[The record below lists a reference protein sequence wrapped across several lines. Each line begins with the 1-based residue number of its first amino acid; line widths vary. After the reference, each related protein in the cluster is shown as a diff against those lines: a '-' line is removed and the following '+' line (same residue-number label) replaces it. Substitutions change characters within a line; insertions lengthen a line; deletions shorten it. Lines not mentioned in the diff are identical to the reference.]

1 MKFSLLIPVYKGD
14 RADWLEKALQSIASQ
29 SLLPD
34 EVVLV
39 EDGKIPQD
47 LKTTILAFQ
56 KKLPLKIIPPKNKE
70 TQNQGLANAL
80 NKGVAACKYE
90 WIARFDAD
98 DINFTDRFQKQI
110 AFLKKNPSVDLVGG
124 HSLEFFKSS
133 QTSFRVKKIPY
144 NSLDV
149 RAFAKKRNP
158 FNHMTVFYKKS
169 AILKAGGYEN
179 FPAMEDYHLWVKML
193 LLDFRLVNL
202 PENFVLQR
210 ANQKMFAR
218 RRGLKYL
225 KTEWR
230 LHSFFLKS
238 NFINLL
244 EFIRNIILRSAVR
257 FIPAF
262 LLRWAYGFV
271 RKEIAQKN
279 SKKQI
284 I

>member
-1 MKFSLLIPVYKGD
+1 MKFSLLLSVYQGD
-14 RADWLEKALQSIASQ
+14 EKDWLKLAFQSIINQ
-29 SLLPD
+29 THLPD
-34 EVVLV
+34 EIILV
-39 EDGKIPQD
+39 EDGKIPRD
-47 LKTTILAFQ
+47 LKEVIRTFEKN
-56 KKLPLKIIPPKNKE
+56 KKKIPLKVISLK
-70 TQNQGLANAL
+70 QNQGLATAL
-80 NKGVAACKYE
+80 NKGIAACKYE

-98 DINFTDRFQKQI
+98 DINLPDRFQKQVD
-110 AFLKKNPSVDLVGG
+110 FLRKNPNLDLLGG
-124 HSLEFFKSS
+124 HSLEFFKIS

-169 AILKAGGYEN
+169 AVLKAGGYED

-193 LLDFRLVNL
+193 LLNFRLVNL

-257 FIPAF
+257 LIPAF

-271 RKEIAQKN
+271 RKEITLKN

>member
-1 MKFSLLIPVYKGD
+1 MKFSLLLSVYQGD
-14 RADWLEKALQSIASQ
+14 EKDWLKLAFQSITNQ
-29 SLLPD
+29 THLPD
-34 EVVLV
+34 EIILV
-39 EDGKIPQD
+39 EDGKISRD
-47 LKTTILAFQ
+47 LKEIIRTFEKN
-56 KKLPLKIIPPKNKE
+56 KKKIPLKVISLK
-70 TQNQGLANAL
+70 QNQGLATAL
-80 NKGVAACKYE
+80 NKGIAACKYE

-98 DINFTDRFQKQI
+98 DINLPDRFQKQVD
-110 AFLKKNPSVDLVGG
+110 FLRKNPNLDLLGG
-124 HSLEFFKSS
+124 HSLEFFKIS

-169 AILKAGGYEN
+169 AVLKAGGYED

-193 LLDFRLVNL
+193 LLNFRLVNL

-257 FIPAF
+257 LIPAF
-262 LLRWAYGFV
+262 LLQWAYGFV
-271 RKEIAQKN
+271 RKEITLKN

>member
-1 MKFSLLIPVYKGD
+1 MKFSLLLSVYQGD
-14 RADWLEKALQSIASQ
+14 EKDWLKLAFQSITNQ
-29 SLLPD
+29 THLPD
-34 EVVLV
+34 EIILV
-39 EDGKIPQD
+39 EDGKIPRD
-47 LKTTILAFQ
+47 LKEIIRTFEKN
-56 KKLPLKIIPPKNKE
+56 KKKIPLKVISLK
-70 TQNQGLANAL
+70 QNQGLATAL
-80 NKGVAACKYE
+80 NKGMAACKYE

-98 DINFTDRFQKQI
+98 DINFADRFQKQI

-169 AILKAGGYEN
+169 AVLKAGGYED

-193 LLDFRLVNL
+193 RLNFRLVNL

-257 FIPAF
+257 LIPAF
-262 LLRWAYGFV
+262 LLQWAYGFV
-271 RKEIAQKN
+271 RKEITLKN

>member
-1 MKFSLLIPVYKGD
+1 M
-14 RADWLEKALQSIASQ
+14 
-29 SLLPD
+29 
-34 EVVLV
+34 
-39 EDGKIPQD
+39 
-47 LKTTILAFQ
+47 
-56 KKLPLKIIPPKNKE
+56 
-70 TQNQGLANAL
+70 
-80 NKGVAACKYE
+80 AACKYE

-98 DINFTDRFQKQI
+98 DINFADRFQKQI

-169 AILKAGGYEN
+169 AVLKAGGYED

-193 LLDFRLVNL
+193 RLNFRLVNL

-257 FIPAF
+257 LIPAF
-262 LLRWAYGFV
+262 ILRWAYGFV
-271 RKEIAQKN
+271 RKEITLKN

>member
-1 MKFSLLIPVYKGD
+1 M
-14 RADWLEKALQSIASQ
+14 
-29 SLLPD
+29 
-34 EVVLV
+34 
-39 EDGKIPQD
+39 
-47 LKTTILAFQ
+47 
-56 KKLPLKIIPPKNKE
+56 
-70 TQNQGLANAL
+70 
-80 NKGVAACKYE
+80 
-90 WIARFDAD
+90 
-98 DINFTDRFQKQI
+98 
-110 AFLKKNPSVDLVGG
+110 
-124 HSLEFFKSS
+124 
-133 QTSFRVKKIPY
+133 
-144 NSLDV
+144 DV

-169 AILKAGGYEN
+169 AVLKAGGYED

-193 LLDFRLVNL
+193 LLNFRLVNL

-257 FIPAF
+257 LIPAF
-262 LLRWAYGFV
+262 LLQWAYGFV
-271 RKEIAQKN
+271 RKSIVQIAKECSKN
-279 SKKQI
+279 KNLKALGVVKSANLTNRKYLAQF
-284 I
+284 

>member
-1 MKFSLLIPVYKGD
+1 MKFSLLLSVYQGD
-14 RADWLEKALQSIASQ
+14 EKDWLKLAFQSITNQ
-29 SLLPD
+29 THLPD
-34 EVVLV
+34 EIILV
-39 EDGKIPQD
+39 EDGKIPRD
-47 LKTTILAFQ
+47 LKEIIRTFEKN
-56 KKLPLKIIPPKNKE
+56 KKKIPLKVISLK
-70 TQNQGLANAL
+70 QNQGLATAL
-80 NKGVAACKYE
+80 NKGIAACKYE

-98 DINFTDRFQKQI
+98 DINLPDRFQKQVD
-110 AFLKKNPSVDLVGG
+110 FLRKNPNLDLLGG
-124 HSLEFFKSS
+124 HSLEFFKIS

-169 AILKAGGYEN
+169 AVLKAGGYEDY
-179 FPAMEDYHLWVKML
+179 PAMEDYHLWVKML
-193 LLDFRLVNL
+193 LLNFRLVNL

-257 FIPAF
+257 LIPAF
-262 LLRWAYGFV
+262 LLQWAYGFV
-271 RKEIAQKN
+271 RKEITLKN

>member
-1 MKFSLLIPVYKGD
+1 MKFSLLLSVYQGD
-14 RADWLEKALQSIASQ
+14 EKDWLKLAFQSITNQ
-29 SLLPD
+29 THLPD
-34 EVVLV
+34 EIILV
-39 EDGKIPQD
+39 EDGKIPRD
-47 LKTTILAFQ
+47 LKEVIRTFEKN
-56 KKLPLKIIPPKNKE
+56 KKKIPLKVISLK
-70 TQNQGLANAL
+70 QNQGLATAL
-80 NKGVAACKYE
+80 NKGIAACKYE

-98 DINFTDRFQKQI
+98 DINLPDRFQKQVD
-110 AFLKKNPSVDLVGG
+110 FLRKNPNLDLLGG
-124 HSLEFFKSS
+124 HSLEFFKIS

-169 AILKAGGYEN
+169 AVLKAGGYED

-193 LLDFRLVNL
+193 LLNFRLVNL

-244 EFIRNIILRSAVR
+244 EFIRNIILRATVR
-257 FIPAF
+257 LIPAF
-262 LLRWAYGFV
+262 LLQWAYGFV
-271 RKEIAQKN
+271 RKEITLKN

>member
-1 MKFSLLIPVYKGD
+1 MKFSLLLSVYQGD
-14 RADWLEKALQSIASQ
+14 EKDWLKLAFQSITNQ
-29 SLLPD
+29 THLPD
-34 EVVLV
+34 EIILV
-39 EDGKIPQD
+39 EDGKIPRD
-47 LKTTILAFQ
+47 LKEIIRTFE
-56 KKLPLKIIPPKNKE
+56 KKKKKIPLKVISLK
-70 TQNQGLANAL
+70 QNQGLATAL
-80 NKGVAACKYE
+80 NKGIAACKYE

-98 DINFTDRFQKQI
+98 DINLPDRFQKQVD
-110 AFLKKNPSVDLVGG
+110 FLRKNPNLDLLGG
-124 HSLEFFKSS
+124 HSLEFFKIS

-169 AILKAGGYEN
+169 AVLKAGGYED

-193 LLDFRLVNL
+193 LLNFRLVNL

-257 FIPAF
+257 LIPAF
-262 LLRWAYGFV
+262 LLQWAYGFV
-271 RKEIAQKN
+271 RKEITLKN

>member
-1 MKFSLLIPVYKGD
+1 MKFSLLLSVYQGD
-14 RADWLEKALQSIASQ
+14 EKDWLKLAFQSITNQ
-29 SLLPD
+29 THLPD
-34 EVVLV
+34 EIILV
-39 EDGKIPQD
+39 EDGKISRD
-47 LKTTILAFQ
+47 LKEIIRTFE
-56 KKLPLKIIPPKNKE
+56 KKKKIPLKVISLK
-70 TQNQGLANAL
+70 QNQGLATAL
-80 NKGVAACKYE
+80 NKGIAACKYE

-98 DINFTDRFQKQI
+98 DINLPDRFQKQVD
-110 AFLKKNPSVDLVGG
+110 FLRKNPNLDLLGG
-124 HSLEFFKSS
+124 HSLEFFKIS

-169 AILKAGGYEN
+169 AVLKAGGYED

-193 LLDFRLVNL
+193 LLNFRLVNL

-244 EFIRNIILRSAVR
+244 EFIRNIILRATVR
-257 FIPAF
+257 LIPAF
-262 LLRWAYGFV
+262 LLQWAYGFV
-271 RKEIAQKN
+271 RKEITLKN

>member
-1 MKFSLLIPVYKGD
+1 MKFSLLLSVYQGD
-14 RADWLEKALQSIASQ
+14 EKDWLKLAFQSITNQ
-29 SLLPD
+29 THLPD
-34 EVVLV
+34 EIILV
-39 EDGKIPQD
+39 EDGKIPRD
-47 LKTTILAFQ
+47 LKEIIRTFEKN
-56 KKLPLKIIPPKNKE
+56 KKKIPLKVISLK
-70 TQNQGLANAL
+70 QNQGLATAL
-80 NKGVAACKYE
+80 NKGIAACKYE

-98 DINFTDRFQKQI
+98 DINLPDRFQKQVD
-110 AFLKKNPSVDLVGG
+110 FLRKNPNLDLLGG
-124 HSLEFFKSS
+124 HSLEFFKIS

-169 AILKAGGYEN
+169 AVLKAGGYED

-193 LLDFRLVNL
+193 LLNFRLVNL

-244 EFIRNIILRSAVR
+244 EFIRNIILFFSKVRMISFRSR
-257 FIPAF
+257 GILP
-262 LLRWAYGFV
+262 
-271 RKEIAQKN
+271 
-279 SKKQI
+279 SSTSI
-284 I
+284 ISSGR

>member
-1 MKFSLLIPVYKGD
+1 MKFSLLLSVYQGD
-14 RADWLEKALQSIASQ
+14 EKDWLKLAFQSIINQ
-29 SLLPD
+29 THLPD
-34 EVVLV
+34 EIILV
-39 EDGKIPQD
+39 EDGKIPRD
-47 LKTTILAFQ
+47 LKEVIRTFEKN
-56 KKLPLKIIPPKNKE
+56 KKKIPLKVISLK
-70 TQNQGLANAL
+70 QNQGLATAL
-80 NKGVAACKYE
+80 NKGIAACKYE

-98 DINFTDRFQKQI
+98 DINLPDRFQKQVD
-110 AFLKKNPSVDLVGG
+110 FLRKNPNLDLLGG
-124 HSLEFFKSS
+124 HSLEFFKIS

-169 AILKAGGYEN
+169 AVLKAGGYED

-193 LLDFRLVNL
+193 LLNFRLVNL

-257 FIPAF
+257 LIPAF
-262 LLRWAYGFV
+262 LLQWAYGFV
-271 RKEIAQKN
+271 RKEITLKN

>member
-1 MKFSLLIPVYKGD
+1 MKFSLLLSVYQGD
-14 RADWLEKALQSIASQ
+14 EKDWLKLAFQSITNQ
-29 SLLPD
+29 THLPD
-34 EVVLV
+34 EIILV
-39 EDGKIPQD
+39 EDGKIPRD
-47 LKTTILAFQ
+47 LKEVIRTFEKN
-56 KKLPLKIIPPKNKE
+56 KKKIPLKVISLK
-70 TQNQGLANAL
+70 QNQGLATAL
-80 NKGVAACKYE
+80 NKGIAACKYE

-98 DINFTDRFQKQI
+98 DINLPDRFQKQVD
-110 AFLKKNPSVDLVGG
+110 FLRKNPNLDLLGG
-124 HSLEFFKSS
+124 HSLEFFKIS

-169 AILKAGGYEN
+169 AVLKAGGYED

-193 LLDFRLVNL
+193 LLNFRLVNL

-257 FIPAF
+257 LIPAF

-271 RKEIAQKN
+271 RKEITLKN

>member
-1 MKFSLLIPVYKGD
+1 MKFSLLLSVYQGD
-14 RADWLEKALQSIASQ
+14 EKDWLKLAFQSITNQ
-29 SLLPD
+29 THLPD
-34 EVVLV
+34 EIILV
-39 EDGKIPQD
+39 EDGKIPRD
-47 LKTTILAFQ
+47 LKEIIRTFEKN
-56 KKLPLKIIPPKNKE
+56 KKKIPLKVISLK
-70 TQNQGLANAL
+70 QNQGLATAL
-80 NKGVAACKYE
+80 NKGIAACKYE

-98 DINFTDRFQKQI
+98 DINLPDRFQKQVD
-110 AFLKKNPSVDLVGG
+110 FLRKNPNLDLLGG
-124 HSLEFFKSS
+124 HSLEFFKIS

-169 AILKAGGYEN
+169 AVLKAGGYED

-193 LLDFRLVNL
+193 LLNFRLVNL

-257 FIPAF
+257 LIPAF
-262 LLRWAYGFV
+262 LLQWAYGFV
-271 RKEIAQKN
+271 RKEITLKN

>member
-1 MKFSLLIPVYKGD
+1 MKFSLLLSVYQGD
-14 RADWLEKALQSIASQ
+14 EKDWLKLAFQSIINQ
-29 SLLPD
+29 THLPD
-34 EVVLV
+34 EIILV
-39 EDGKIPQD
+39 EDGKIPRD
-47 LKTTILAFQ
+47 LKEIIRTFEKN
-56 KKLPLKIIPPKNKE
+56 KKKIPLKVISLK
-70 TQNQGLANAL
+70 QNQGLATAL
-80 NKGVAACKYE
+80 NKGIAACKYE

-98 DINFTDRFQKQI
+98 DINLPDRFQKQVD
-110 AFLKKNPSVDLVGG
+110 FLRKNPNLDLLGG
-124 HSLEFFKSS
+124 HSLEFFKIS

-169 AILKAGGYEN
+169 AVLKAGGYED

-193 LLDFRLVNL
+193 LLNFRLVNL

-257 FIPAF
+257 LIPAF
-262 LLRWAYGFV
+262 LLQWAYGFV
-271 RKEIAQKN
+271 RKEITLKN

>member
-1 MKFSLLIPVYKGD
+1 MKFSLLLSVYQGD
-14 RADWLEKALQSIASQ
+14 EKDWLKLAFQSITNQ
-29 SLLPD
+29 THLPD
-34 EVVLV
+34 EIILV
-39 EDGKIPQD
+39 EDGKIPRD
-47 LKTTILAFQ
+47 LKEIIRTFE
-56 KKLPLKIIPPKNKE
+56 KKKKKIPLKVISLK
-70 TQNQGLANAL
+70 QNQGLATAL
-80 NKGVAACKYE
+80 NKGIAACKYE

-98 DINFTDRFQKQI
+98 DINLPDRFQKQVD
-110 AFLKKNPSVDLVGG
+110 FLRKNPNLDLLGG
-124 HSLEFFKSS
+124 HSLEFFKIS

-169 AILKAGGYEN
+169 AVLKAGGYED

-193 LLDFRLVNL
+193 LLNFRLVNL

-257 FIPAF
+257 LIPAF

-271 RKEIAQKN
+271 RKEITLKN

>member
-1 MKFSLLIPVYKGD
+1 MKFSLLLSVYQGD
-14 RADWLEKALQSIASQ
+14 EKDWLKLAFQSITNQ
-29 SLLPD
+29 THLPD
-34 EVVLV
+34 EIILV
-39 EDGKIPQD
+39 EDGKIPRD
-47 LKTTILAFQ
+47 LKEVIRTFEKN
-56 KKLPLKIIPPKNKE
+56 KKKIPLKVISLK
-70 TQNQGLANAL
+70 QNQGLATAL
-80 NKGVAACKYE
+80 NKGIAACKYE

-98 DINFTDRFQKQI
+98 DINLPDRFQKQVD
-110 AFLKKNPSVDLVGG
+110 FLRKNPNLDLLGG
-124 HSLEFFKSS
+124 HSLEFFKIS

-169 AILKAGGYEN
+169 AVLKAGGYED

-193 LLDFRLVNL
+193 LLNFRLVNL

-244 EFIRNIILRSAVR
+244 EFIRNIILGE
-257 FIPAF
+257 FF
-262 LLRWAYGFV
+262 FCFF
-271 RKEIAQKN
+271 QK
-279 SKKQI
+279 SE
-284 I
+284 

>member
-1 MKFSLLIPVYKGD
+1 MKFSLLLSVYQGD
-14 RADWLEKALQSIASQ
+14 EKDWLKLAFQSITNQ
-29 SLLPD
+29 THLPD
-34 EVVLV
+34 EIILV
-39 EDGKIPQD
+39 EDGKISRD
-47 LKTTILAFQ
+47 LKEIIRTFEKN
-56 KKLPLKIIPPKNKE
+56 KKKIPLKVISLK
-70 TQNQGLANAL
+70 QNQGLATAL
-80 NKGVAACKYE
+80 NKGIAACKYE

-98 DINFTDRFQKQI
+98 DINLPDRFQKQVD
-110 AFLKKNPSVDLVGG
+110 FLRKNPNLDLLGG
-124 HSLEFFKSS
+124 HSLEFFKIS

-169 AILKAGGYEN
+169 AVLKAGGYED

-193 LLDFRLVNL
+193 LLNFRLVNL

-244 EFIRNIILRSAVR
+244 EFIRNIILRATVR
-257 FIPAF
+257 LIPAF
-262 LLRWAYGFV
+262 LLQWAYGFV
-271 RKEIAQKN
+271 RKEITLKN

>member
-1 MKFSLLIPVYKGD
+1 MKFSLLLSVYQGD
-14 RADWLEKALQSIASQ
+14 EKDWLKLAFQSIINQ
-29 SLLPD
+29 THLPD
-34 EVVLV
+34 EIILV
-39 EDGKIPQD
+39 EDGKIPRD
-47 LKTTILAFQ
+47 LKEIIRTFE
-56 KKLPLKIIPPKNKE
+56 KKKKKIPLKVISLK
-70 TQNQGLANAL
+70 QNQGLATAL
-80 NKGVAACKYE
+80 NKGIAACKYE

-98 DINFTDRFQKQI
+98 DINLPDRFQKQVD
-110 AFLKKNPSVDLVGG
+110 FLRKNPNLDLLGG
-124 HSLEFFKSS
+124 HSLEFFKIS

-169 AILKAGGYEN
+169 AVLKAGGYED

-193 LLDFRLVNL
+193 LLNFRLVNL

-257 FIPAF
+257 LIPAF
-262 LLRWAYGFV
+262 LLQWAYGFV
-271 RKEIAQKN
+271 RKEITLKN

>member
-1 MKFSLLIPVYKGD
+1 MKFSLLLSVYQGD
-14 RADWLEKALQSIASQ
+14 EKDWLKLAFQSITNQ
-29 SLLPD
+29 THLPD
-34 EVVLV
+34 EIILV
-39 EDGKIPQD
+39 EDGKIPRD
-47 LKTTILAFQ
+47 LKEIIRTFEKN
-56 KKLPLKIIPPKNKE
+56 KKKIPLKVISLK
-70 TQNQGLANAL
+70 QNQGLATAL
-80 NKGVAACKYE
+80 NKGIAACKYE

-98 DINFTDRFQKQI
+98 DINLPDRFQKQVD
-110 AFLKKNPSVDLVGG
+110 FLRKNPNLDLLGG
-124 HSLEFFKSS
+124 HSLEFFKIS

-169 AILKAGGYEN
+169 AVLKAGGYED

-193 LLDFRLVNL
+193 LLNFRLVNL

-257 FIPAF
+257 LIPAF

-271 RKEIAQKN
+271 RKEITLKN

>member
-1 MKFSLLIPVYKGD
+1 MKFSLLLSVYQGD
-14 RADWLEKALQSIASQ
+14 EKDWLKLAFQSIINQ
-29 SLLPD
+29 THLPD
-34 EVVLV
+34 EIILV
-39 EDGKIPQD
+39 EDGKIPRD
-47 LKTTILAFQ
+47 LKEIIRTFEKN
-56 KKLPLKIIPPKNKE
+56 KKKIPLKVISLK
-70 TQNQGLANAL
+70 QNQGLATAL
-80 NKGVAACKYE
+80 NKGIAACKYE

-98 DINFTDRFQKQI
+98 DINLPDRFQKQVD
-110 AFLKKNPSVDLVGG
+110 FLRKNPNLDLLGG
-124 HSLEFFKSS
+124 HSLEFFKIS

-169 AILKAGGYEN
+169 AVLKAGGYED

-193 LLDFRLVNL
+193 LLNFRLVNL

-257 FIPAF
+257 LIPAF

-271 RKEIAQKN
+271 RKEITLKN

>member
-1 MKFSLLIPVYKGD
+1 MKFSLLLSVYQGD
-14 RADWLEKALQSIASQ
+14 EKDWLKLAFQSITNQ
-29 SLLPD
+29 THLPD
-34 EVVLV
+34 EIILV
-39 EDGKIPQD
+39 EDGKIPRD
-47 LKTTILAFQ
+47 LKEVIRTFEKN
-56 KKLPLKIIPPKNKE
+56 KKKIPLKVISLK
-70 TQNQGLANAL
+70 QNQGLATAL
-80 NKGVAACKYE
+80 NKGIAACKYE

-98 DINFTDRFQKQI
+98 DINLPDRFQKQVD
-110 AFLKKNPSVDLVGG
+110 FLRKNPNLDLLGG
-124 HSLEFFKSS
+124 HSLEFFKIS

-169 AILKAGGYEN
+169 AVLKAGGYED

-193 LLDFRLVNL
+193 LLNFRLVNL

-257 FIPAF
+257 LIPAF
-262 LLRWAYGFV
+262 LLQWAYGFV
-271 RKEIAQKN
+271 RKEITLKN

>member
-1 MKFSLLIPVYKGD
+1 MKFSLLLSVYQGD
-14 RADWLEKALQSIASQ
+14 EKDWLKLAFQSITNQ
-29 SLLPD
+29 THLPD
-34 EVVLV
+34 EIILV
-39 EDGKIPQD
+39 EDGKIPRD
-47 LKTTILAFQ
+47 LKEIIRTFEKN
-56 KKLPLKIIPPKNKE
+56 KKKIPLKVISLK
-70 TQNQGLANAL
+70 QNQGLATAL
-80 NKGVAACKYE
+80 NKGIAACKYE

-98 DINFTDRFQKQI
+98 DINLPDRFQKQVD
-110 AFLKKNPSVDLVGG
+110 FLRKNPNLDLLGG
-124 HSLEFFKSS
+124 HSLEFFKIS

-169 AILKAGGYEN
+169 AVLKAGGYED

-193 LLDFRLVNL
+193 LLNFRLVNL

-238 NFINLL
+238 NFIN

-257 FIPAF
+257 LIPAF
-262 LLRWAYGFV
+262 LLQWAYGFV
-271 RKEIAQKN
+271 RKEITLKN